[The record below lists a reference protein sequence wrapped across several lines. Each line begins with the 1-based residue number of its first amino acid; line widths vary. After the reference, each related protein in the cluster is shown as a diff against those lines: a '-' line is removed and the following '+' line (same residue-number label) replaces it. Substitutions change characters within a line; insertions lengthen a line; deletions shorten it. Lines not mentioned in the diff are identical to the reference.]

1 MTLIMALFRNW
12 RLLGFGLTLIL
23 ACGSGYLTG
32 KRLSDNRWQAR
43 WSQRDAMDAREAA
56 RRQAQISALEA
67 RRRREIEQVT
77 QHAQQQL
84 SALQGDAAAART
96 GAERLRRELERLRQ
110 SRPAAAASTGGT
122 TADGSVVLLTGLLAE
137 SVERNRQLAAEADR
151 RRAAGLACQQAWQA
165 MTDSRP

>member
-1 MTLIMALFRNW
+1 MMVLFKYW
-12 RLLGFGLTLIL
+12 RLLGFSLMLIL
-23 ACGSGYLTG
+23 ACSFCYLTG

-43 WSQRDAMDAREAA
+43 WSQRDAADAREAA

-67 RRRREIEQVT
+67 RRRREIERGT

-110 SRPAAAASTGGT
+110 SRTTAVASGGGP

-151 RRAAGLACQQAWQA
+151 RRAAGMACQQAWQA
-165 MTDSRP
+165 MTDSQP